1 MSRTQLYNIWATVRS
16 SLWFIPSLMILTAF
30 CTSFLTVFCDT
41 LLQDELLLTGLRSEQ
56 NSLLSHFLIV
66 GPEGARS
73 VLSTIAGS
81 MITVAGVTFSITIV
95 ALTLASSQFGP
106 RILTNFMQ
114 DKSTQIV
121 LGVFVATFLY
131 CLLVLRSVRSTESDI
146 FVPIISVNISVF
158 IAVLNAGILIYF
170 IHNIATSIKAETV
183 ISEVY
188 LSLQNNIDRIFH
200 DIDPKDDDTPGNS
213 SHIHSDKLN
222 SEETLLA
229 EHDGYIQA
237 IDYGKLLDICVD
249 HELFVHL
256 HLRAGLYAT
265 HTTPIATVK
274 YVSEL
279 DDSTIKQLQETIIYG
294 RQRTPEQDIEYA
306 IHQLVEIG
314 VRSLSP
320 GINDPYTAISCIDY
334 LSSSL
339 CHLAGKHFPD
349 SHCYD
354 NDGQLRIITKP
365 VQFSDVLDTAFNQLR
380 QYSQASISV
389 TIHLMEAYIQLGH
402 SLKREDLQKDLLRHA
417 TMLHHSAET
426 ALKEQYDKESFQQRY
441 DTLLDNLD
449 VKKSS

>member
-200 DIDPKDDDTPGNS
+200 DIDPKDDDTPGTR
-213 SHIHSDKLN
+213 H
-222 SEETLLA
+222 TF
-229 EHDGYIQA
+229 IQ
-237 IDYGKLLDICVD
+237 
-249 HELFVHL
+249 
-256 HLRAGLYAT
+256 
-265 HTTPIATVK
+265 
-274 YVSEL
+274 
-279 DDSTIKQLQETIIYG
+279 
-294 RQRTPEQDIEYA
+294 
-306 IHQLVEIG
+306 
-314 VRSLSP
+314 
-320 GINDPYTAISCIDY
+320 IS
-334 LSSSL
+334 
-339 CHLAGKHFPD
+339 
-349 SHCYD
+349 
-354 NDGQLRIITKP
+354 
-365 VQFSDVLDTAFNQLR
+365 
-380 QYSQASISV
+380 
-389 TIHLMEAYIQLGH
+389 
-402 SLKREDLQKDLLRHA
+402 
-417 TMLHHSAET
+417 
-426 ALKEQYDKESFQQRY
+426 
-441 DTLLDNLD
+441 
-449 VKKSS
+449 